1 MKLRKTTKEITLGEF
16 KAIIRKLT
24 ADDMLEIQSASVK
37 IKNID
42 SKLSNANM
50 ADYTEI
56 DNKKFR
62 VLRFVKSI
70 VSWNIETE
78 DSTEEAVKYLPID
91 ENSLKVL
98 DNELFTFIEKEINN
112 LNNPS
117 DEQLKN

>member
-24 ADDMLEIQSASVK
+24 ADDMLEIQSAAVK
-37 IKNID
+37 IKNVD
-42 SKLSNANM
+42 SKLNNANI
-50 ADYTEI
+50 ADYTEV

-78 DSTEEAVKYLPID
+78 DSTEDAVKYLPID

>member
-1 MKLRKTTKEITLGEF
+1 MKLRKTTKEIILGEF
-16 KAIIRKLT
+16 KGIIRKLT

-42 SKLSNANM
+42 SKLNNANVT
-50 ADYTEI
+50 DYTEI

-78 DSTEEAVKYLPID
+78 DSTDELVKYLPID

-98 DNELFTFIEKEINN
+98 DNELFSFIEKEINN

>member
-1 MKLRKTTKEITLGEF
+1 MKLRKTTKEITHGEF
-16 KAIIRKLT
+16 KGIIRKLT

-70 VSWNIETE
+70 VSWNIELD

>member
-24 ADDMLEIQSASVK
+24 ADDMLEIQSAAVK
-37 IKNID
+37 IKNVD
-42 SKLSNANM
+42 SKLNNANI
-50 ADYTEI
+50 ADYTEV

-78 DSTEEAVKYLPID
+78 DSTEDAVKYLAID
-91 ENSLKVL
+91 ESSLKIL
-98 DNELFTFIEKEINN
+98 DNEIFTFIEKEINN

>member
-1 MKLRKTTKEITLGEF
+1 MKLRKTTKEITHGEF
-16 KAIIRKLT
+16 KGIIRKLT

-42 SKLSNANM
+42 SKLNNANI
-50 ADYTEI
+50 ADYTEV

-70 VSWNIETE
+70 VSWNIELD

>member
-1 MKLRKTTKEITLGEF
+1 MKIKKTTKEIMHGDF
-16 KAIIRKLT
+16 KAIIKKLS
-24 ADDMLEIQSASVK
+24 ADDMLEIQSAAVK

-42 SKLSNANM
+42 SKLNNANV

-62 VLRFVKSI
+62 VLRFIKSI
-70 VSWNIETE
+70 VNWNIETE
-78 DSTEEAVKYLPID
+78 DSTDEVVKHLPID

-98 DNELFTFIEKEINN
+98 DNELFTFIEKEINDYN
-112 LNNPS
+112 SPS

>member
-1 MKLRKTTKEITLGEF
+1 MKIKKTTKEIMHGDF
-16 KAIIRKLT
+16 KAIIKKLS
-24 ADDMLEIQSASVK
+24 ADDMLEIQSAAVK

-42 SKLSNANM
+42 SKLNNANV

-62 VLRFVKSI
+62 VLRFIKSI
-70 VSWNIETE
+70 VNWNIETE
-78 DSTEEAVKYLPID
+78 DSTDEAVKHLPID

-98 DNELFTFIEKEINN
+98 DNELFTFIEKEINDYN
-112 LNNPS
+112 SPS